1 MREEN
6 QMSAEINLDDL
17 RGYFKDKLKTYG
29 TTPGGADWNSVEA
42 QELRFE
48 QLSRIIR
55 IEKEYDLID
64 YGSGFGKLYD
74 YLRDIGHQM
83 HYYGFDFLPE
93 MVEKGCELHP
103 NDPTCH
109 FTTRENELPTVDYVI
124 ASGIFN
130 IRLNTHDFVW
140 TEYVLSVLDRMD
152 QLSKK
157 GFAFNML
164 TKYSDLE
171 YMKPQL
177 YYADPCFFFD
187 YCKQHYARNVALLH
201 DYGLYDFTILV
212 RKELG

>member
-1 MREEN
+1 
-6 QMSAEINLDDL
+6 MSAEVNLDDL
-17 RGYFKDKLKTYG
+17 RGYFNDKLKIFGSTSRG
-29 TTPGGADWNSVEA
+29 VDWNSVEA
-42 QELRFE
+42 QQIRFE
-48 QLSRIIR
+48 QLSRIIWG
-55 IEKEYDLID
+55 EKKYDLID
-64 YGSGFGKLYD
+64 YGSGFGNLYD
-74 YLRDIGHQM
+74 YLRGLGHQLI
-83 HYYGFDFLPE
+83 YYGFDFLPE
-93 MVEKGCELHP
+93 MVAKGYELHP
-103 NDPTCH
+103 GDPDCQFITC
-109 FTTRENELPTVDYVI
+109 ENELPVVDYVI

-130 IRLNTHDFVW
+130 IRLKTPDTVW
-140 TEYVLSVLDRMD
+140 IDYILKVLTRMD

-187 YCKQHYARNVALLH
+187 YCKQHYACNVALLH